1 MKFIKLSVNP
11 CSLKE
16 FISYWTRCYN
26 EGKYPNT
33 VYEENL
39 NKKGMLQENNIIP
52 LLEWKNGNPLSEYK
66 KQIASTTIKNL
77 KKFNQFRV
85 LAAVTDED
93 FNQFWSFIST
103 VVKSGLVW
111 RVFLLHIARPTDYP
125 IVDQHVL
132 RAYYFLTHGKVTKPE
147 ETLETYLLYKEF
159 FFNIAKESGKE
170 FRELDKA
177 LMAFGQFL
185 KSQFFHLGQT

>member
-11 CSLKE
+11 CSLE
-16 FISYWTRCYN
+16 DFISYWTCCYN

-39 NKKGMLQENNIIP
+39 NNKGVLQEKNIIP
-52 LLEWKNGNPLSEYK
+52 LLEWKNGKSLSEDK
-66 KQIASTTIKNL
+66 KRIASTTIKNL
-77 KKFNQFRV
+77 KKFNQFRG
-85 LAAVTDED
+85 LTAVTDDD

-103 VVKSGLVW
+103 IVKSGLVW
-111 RVFLLHIARPTDYP
+111 RVFLLHIARPIDYP

-132 RAYYFLTHGKVTKPE
+132 RAYYFLTHGNVTKPE

-159 FFNIAKESGKE
+159 FFKLVKESGKE
-170 FRELDKA
+170 FRDVDKA

-185 KSQFFHLGQT
+185 KSQFFQLEQS